1 MIVDKYKRVR
11 PAGTQYHQLIGIG
24 GHGDGKKCAIVWQKN
39 QGIDFSKSS
48 GDDDDG
54 NIPFKILEKDSK
66 IINEFGD
73 YNYAQIGDILGGI
86 TSKKEWL
93 ELLDLVLKTKS
104 SPVVQSWCDKYLLVI
119 GYIEPTLIISTNQYD
134 AKFNGNVSVTFD
146 TYTINVN
153 YLEKDFYE
161 IGAKLL
167 KEIAAKEIEDSKKL
181 EPKYWG
187 KRRQITALFTLTG
200 QVKSEEDL
208 NLTITSDNPALT
220 VGETTEFSEGLFSF
234 VLNFNIIFSQHKNPD
249 GSYYFTEIVGGDTFA
264 KHYEYFS
271 FKNPSK
277 IDLSLSTFDPITVD
291 YSGLEISKIIQK
303 ITKELSTL
311 EIRNKEKFQCESDN
325 NGNIFTI
332 IGNCAIDYEVTFEFD
347 TKDAPDLTI
356 TVNPLLDMENKNFSV
371 NIDFA
376 LGFDVDSEVQ
386 YSQKTFTDNTF
397 FSFSISARR
406 PDDPDAVAVNVN
418 ETIQCG
424 GRNILSIITEI
435 ISIITAQEFD
445 DKDGFKFDSTKE
457 MKFSF
462 FLDWIEDDT
471 KNVEI
476 KSSFNPVLKEDET
489 ESTATISVYKA
500 SEYRGTRNI
509 SSGLVLKKV
518 NVWDVDLGEDYDT
531 ELDPNHKLQTVNLS
545 ESEFQYAIH
554 KEGDEY
560 ILSYFEHNYGAKIAV
575 FSIKLSEATQDE
587 IPYEKII
594 YSGSST
600 TDEPE
605 NEDDT
610 TTTTTGEGYYL
621 KNSDILV
628 GFWGYKLTALSI
640 IDLEDSSN
648 NSFEILNYELFVISP
663 LGVEQLIPVP
673 MVEAKTHVDTTIEWQ
688 FSAGT
693 SPGSPHW
700 VRGCDPLW
708 RQDKVNFTLNSVP
721 IYQNEVYQG
730 EVKRTKV
737 ASTHATNYTRDTLS
751 VTTWGEAWMDS
762 PPEEHDSISGD
773 TKQVPDRNSPNFFWN
788 FKDDVKYGKPIPYG
802 AITYSDVDGDY
813 IIRGKEI
820 ITEGVEEV
828 TETDENTGEIIII
841 VEGVEEVVELY
852 DESSKTYTTDYEND
866 GTFKVWYKIPLYFR
880 GSFICYFYQSAKRR
894 DFYEDT
900 RGLYESN
907 DQLDIYTD
915 LIEPFKLTEEDEVF
929 PVAEG
934 GRKFDDGKLKKSD
947 ELWVALTAY
956 TKDES
961 TSCHPDICGEILED
975 ITDTPPNETKD
986 CTSDHLEKR
995 YIGST
1000 SLIKTIPSFGL
1011 NSGYVI
1017 DDTEESVHNIYTDI
1031 PVTIADDIQSVGA
1044 LKSIRYPD
1052 AMAVW
1057 VLKIDG
1063 KHTFEVCNHMMG
1075 DIEDFATIDKYI
1087 TDLTKILSDFNIA
1100 NPSNILNQPM
1110 RDALEELLDLANTLS
1125 ESYYEL
1131 KDQDTEGETDEE
1143 TEKNKEQRRKDIIS
1157 LFQEHKRERYIIVA
1171 NNFASYQMMETLPTG
1186 IAIYHI

>member
-1 MIVDKYKRVR
+1 MIIDKYKRVR

-24 GHGDGKKCAIVWQKN
+24 GHESGKKCAIVWQKN

-54 NIPFKILEKDSK
+54 NIPFKILDKDSK

-73 YNYAQIGDILGGI
+73 YNYAQIGDNLVGI

-146 TYTINVN
+146 SYTITVN

-220 VGETTEFSEGLFSF
+220 VEKTTEFSEGLFNF
-234 VLNFNIIFSQHKNPD
+234 TLNFNIVFSQHKNPD
-249 GSYYFTEIVGGDTFA
+249 NTPYFFETIDGTTFS

-277 IDLSLSTFDPITVD
+277 IDLSLSTFDLITVD
-291 YSGLEISKIIQK
+291 CSGLEINKIIQQ

-347 TKDAPDLTI
+347 TENAPDLTI

-386 YSQKTFTDNTF
+386 YSQETFPVNTS

-406 PDDPDAVAVNVN
+406 PDDPDAEPVNVN

-445 DKDGFKFDSTKE
+445 DKDGFQFDSTKE

-471 KNVEI
+471 KVVEV

-489 ESTATISVYKA
+489 ESTATISVYKT
-500 SEYRGTRNI
+500 SEYRDTRGV

-518 NVWDVDLGEDYDT
+518 NVWDDDLGEDYDT
-531 ELDPNHKLQTVNLS
+531 ELDPDHKLQTVKLS
-545 ESEFQYAIH
+545 ELAQFFQYAIH

-560 ILSYFEHNYGAKIAV
+560 ILSYCDHDYGARFVV
-575 FSIKLSEATQDE
+575 FSIKLSEVTQDE
-587 IPYEKII
+587 IPYEKVI
-594 YSGSST
+594 YGSS
-600 TDEPE
+600 
-605 NEDDT
+605 
-610 TTTTTGEGYYL
+610 TTGEGYYL

-628 GFWGYKLTALSI
+628 GFWGYKLKVSSTVDS
-640 IDLEDSSN
+640 EDSSN
-648 NSFEILNYELFVISP
+648 NSFEILGCDLFVISP
-663 LGVEQLIPVP
+663 LGVEQLTPVP
-673 MVEAKTHVDTTIEWQ
+673 MVEAKTHVDTTIEYK
-688 FSAGT
+688 FIAGT
-693 SPGSPHW
+693 SPGSPHFYW
-700 VRGCDPLW
+700 GCYPLW
-708 RQDKVNFTLNSVP
+708 RQDKTKFTLSSVP

-730 EVKRTKV
+730 VVKKTKV

-751 VTTWGEAWMDS
+751 VTSYGEAWMDS
-762 PPEEHDSISGD
+762 PPEEHNSISGD
-773 TKQVPDRNSPNFFWN
+773 TKQVPDRTSPDFFWN
-788 FKDDVKYGKPIPYG
+788 FNDDVKYGKPIPYG
-802 AITYSDVDGDY
+802 AITYSDVDGDH
-813 IIRGKEI
+813 IIRGKE
-820 ITEGVEEV
+820 V
-828 TETDENTGEIIII
+828 TE
-841 VEGVEEVVELY
+841 EEVVEIDPETGEEIIVVHTTVVPY
-852 DESSKTYTTDYEND
+852 DEPSKAYTTDYEND
-866 GTFKVWYKIPLYFR
+866 GTLEVGYKIPLYFR

-900 RGLYESN
+900 RGLYESK
-907 DQLDIYTD
+907 DQLDIYID

-947 ELWVALTAY
+947 ELWVALKTSF
-956 TKDES
+956 KDES
-961 TSCHPDICGEILED
+961 TSCHPDICGEIAED
-975 ITDTPPNETKD
+975 IWNPPANETKD
-986 CTSDHLEKR
+986 CTSDHLEKW

-1011 NSGYVI
+1011 SSGYVI

-1031 PVTIADDIQSVGA
+1031 PVTITDGIQSVGA

-1052 AMAVW
+1052 VMAVW
-1057 VLKIDG
+1057 VVKMWG
-1063 KHTFEVCNHMMG
+1063 KPTFGFCNHMMAN
-1075 DIEDFATIDKYI
+1075 IEDFATVDKYVN
-1087 TDLTKILSDFNIA
+1087 DLKGRLSDSNRE
-1100 NPSNILNQPM
+1100 PSNVLNQPF
-1110 RDALEELLDLANTLS
+1110 RDALEELVGLANTLS
-1125 ESYYEL
+1125 QSYYEL

-1157 LFQEHKRERYIIVA
+1157 LFQEYKRERYIIVA